1 MIDALDRKLIQEL
14 QKSGR
19 RGYVELAKELGVVEG
34 TKSACAGLQFFKH
47 YGATGQ
53 DGRLEKGS
61 G

>member
-34 TKSACAGLQFFKH
+34 TVLQAKLVELK
-47 YGATGQ
+47 
-53 DGRLEKGS
+53 RWMMN
-61 G
+61 